1 VQELVH
7 PRLPGPWTKPILSP
21 DVVRVDHNVVFP
33 TLQIGNHRG
42 SSPGERIHTA
52 PFVRARKHASFTTAG
67 CRFTPRPLTGE
78 WSAQDRREQGKIARS
93 RYGAL
98 IQGDALPPP
107 LDLGRR
113 TGQCP
118 PAAPFTAGR
127 RPPATDGYAA
137 ACSRRALSIARCG
150 RRIRPQSRLQRIQIH
165 APRRHRDR
173 HAPLAWPRRCRSN

>member
-1 VQELVH
+1 MDETHLVPGRGARRPQCRVPDITNRQPSRLKSGRAH
-7 PRLPGPWTKPILSP
+7 PHRTFCTRKEARVIHHRRLPVHTSTSNGGVIGARSP
-21 DVVRVDHNVVFP
+21 
-33 TLQIGNHRG
+33 
-42 SSPGERIHTA
+42 
-52 PFVRARKHASFTTAG
+52 RAR
-67 CRFTPRPLTGE
+67 
-78 WSAQDRREQGKIARS
+78 QDRAIARS

-98 IQGDALPPP
+98 SQGDALPPP

-118 PAAPFTAGR
+118 PAAPFTPGR

-173 HAPLAWPRRCRSN
+173 HAPLAWPRRCRSNRLSKPIL